1 MNYEHTQHDTVVIKV
16 GGNEIDDDGFLAGLV
31 AAVAEVQKHA
41 RVAIVHG
48 GGKEIGELHGQLGIA
63 FEFVEGLRV
72 TSADSLRLVKMVLS
86 GQVNT
91 RLTRWLVNG
100 GIDAL
105 GMSGVDLGLVRVEP
119 LRPNGLDI
127 GFVGRVVGV
136 RAEPLQLLLANGI
149 VPVISPISL
158 GVDGL
163 SYNVNADQ
171 VAAAL
176 AVALGAGQLIFVS
189 NVPGVLIDDTLAP
202 KLSIANV
209 EAHIASGQISG
220 GMVPKVRSAI
230 EAVQAGVP
238 AAVITNL
245 DGLLHGRGTVIRGRQ
260 TADG

>member
-1 MNYEHTQHDTVVIKV
+1 MMASWPD
-16 GGNEIDDDGFLAGLV
+16 FV
-31 AAVAEVQKHA
+31 AAVGEVQKHA

-119 LRPNGLDI
+119 LRPAGWTSVLSVASSVFGLN
-127 GFVGRVVGV
+127 RCTCCWPTASS
-136 RAEPLQLLLANGI
+136 RSSRPSLWAWTA
-149 VPVISPISL
+149 SPITSTPTRWP
-158 GVDGL
+158 
-163 SYNVNADQ
+163 
-171 VAAAL
+171 AAL
-176 AVALGAGQLIFVS
+176 AVGLGAGRLIFVS
-189 NVPGVLIDDTLAP
+189 NVPGVLIDGALAP
-202 KLSIANV
+202 QLSIANV

-238 AAVITNL
+238 ATVITNL
-245 DGLLHGRGTVIRGRQ
+245 DGLRFGRGTVIGDR
-260 TADG
+260 